1 MYDYCFFS
9 HIVFVTVRKILFRLF
24 YIFCLS
30 PILSYSLLSILS
42 FEFVDYNKMNAM
54 TAASANNPA

>member
-9 HIVFVTVRKILFRLF
+9 HIVFVAVQKILFRLF

-30 PILSYSLLSILS
+30 PILPYVATKEL
-42 FEFVDYNKMNAM
+42 
-54 TAASANNPA
+54 PATGFAEYF